1 MPEVRET
8 RVARLTCAAV
18 GLALLVIGIVGF
30 AQSGLGGWGNTP
42 AGTVEGTAGGL
53 GGSTLLNVVHMILGA
68 LALFAALRNGVRL
81 AALFGILAFTGLLA
95 YDIVALIAND
105 AGDPLGPRWPALLV
119 HGIALAVSLLLTRL
133 ARQSSQDFSAQ
144 PDQGR

>member
-1 MPEVRET
+1 MPEVREP
-8 RVARLTCAAV
+8 RVARLACTAL

-53 GGSTLLNVVHMILGA
+53 GGSTLLNVVHIILGA
-68 LALFAALRNGVRL
+68 LALLAALRNGVRL

-95 YDIVALIAND
+95 YDVVALIAND
-105 AGDPLGPRWPALLV
+105 AGDPLGPRWPALVV
-119 HGIALAVSLLLTRL
+119 HGVALVVSLVLVRVVRQGSRDVS
-133 ARQSSQDFSAQ
+133 AR